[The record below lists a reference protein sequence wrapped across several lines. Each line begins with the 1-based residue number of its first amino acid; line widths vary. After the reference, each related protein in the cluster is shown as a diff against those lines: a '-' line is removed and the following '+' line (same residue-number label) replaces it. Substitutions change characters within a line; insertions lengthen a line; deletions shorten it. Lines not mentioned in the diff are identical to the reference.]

1 MKCANNMKQVG
12 LACANYESGN
22 GILPPGRNPAVPN
35 EFTGAGG
42 WMYQLLP
49 YVEQQGLYNLCQQ
62 DFHANVGNLVALY
75 YCPSDGRGDVSGTGQ
90 TTLGLTKSGLT
101 WYAGVTGSTYNP
113 DGTVPAGSG
122 GVFEPGVRVRVTDI
136 ADGTSNT
143 LMIGERPPAAD
154 LTWGWWCY
162 SDFDDLLGT
171 QNYLSVFP
179 NCTLPGVFSP
189 GKPAVNCSTTKFY
202 SQHTGGANWVFA
214 DGSVRFLSYS
224 AQAATIP
231 LATRSGG
238 EVVSDY

>member
-1 MKCANNMKQVG
+1 
-12 LACANYESGN
+12 
-22 GILPPGRNPAVPN
+22 
-35 EFTGAGG
+35 
-42 WMYQLLP
+42 MYQLLP

-143 LMIGERPPAAD
+143 LMMGLVVLLRLRRPAGHAK
-154 LTWGWWCY
+154 
-162 SDFDDLLGT
+162 
-171 QNYLSVFP
+171 
-179 NCTLPGVFSP
+179 LPVGLP
-189 GKPAVNCSTTKFY
+189 EL
-202 SQHTGGANWVFA
+202 HTA
-214 DGSVRFLSYS
+214 GSVL
-224 AQAATIP
+224 AGQA
-231 LATRSGG
+231 GG
-238 EVVSDY
+238 ELLDHQVLQPAHRGRELGVRRRLGPVPVVQRPGRDHPPRHPIGRRSRVRLLTAQTHWRKPKCGPDGRN